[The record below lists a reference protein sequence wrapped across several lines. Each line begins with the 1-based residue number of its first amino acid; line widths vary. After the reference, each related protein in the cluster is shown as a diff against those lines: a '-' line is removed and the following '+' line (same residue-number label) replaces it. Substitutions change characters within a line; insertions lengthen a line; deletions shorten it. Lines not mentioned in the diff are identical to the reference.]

1 MKDIVNRNAKRVLE
15 ACRAHKR
22 LLFFLLLAA
31 AAAAIAVPWLQRGTG
46 VALTGE
52 TFCGREAHQHTE
64 ECFSQILH
72 CDETEE
78 EPQIKSS
85 GHRHT
90 EECYAYEE
98 VLLCGLEESAGH
110 QHGEE
115 CYEAVI
121 PRELSDNPSFW
132 ETEFP
137 VEEYVLACGQ
147 EEAEGHSHTEECFG
161 TEKMLICGQEE
172 AADSAS
178 AAAHVHTEDCYGLS
192 LICELEEHSHKL
204 QCFSDMSADLETAA
218 DWEATLPMLSGIWAD
233 DVVAVAS
240 SQLGYQESS
249 RNYLVPED
257 ADEDD
262 FSAESAVKKGY
273 TRYGAWYGDPYGDW
287 CAMFASFCL
296 HYAGVPEERMPLA
309 AETSAWAAGLA
320 DFGLYTDVSEARPG
334 DLLFFSMG
342 NEKKIDHVGIVSHTE
357 YDYDGTGTY
366 GVRALSVIEG
376 NSADAVRENF
386 YDAVDERIMGC
397 GRLPEQNL
405 PEAMLETEETEE
417 VNEIVMEEETEEVT
431 EIVMEEETETVTE
444 TELETEIPASV
455 RSIPEEG
462 PHEDFDEEQEQTT
475 DHISITIHWLDES
488 DADQVRP
495 TSVTFNLIYR
505 TFYEAQDSGGSLKQ
519 DSNGLFYDP
528 SEDKI
533 VKTLVLRQADDMTGT
548 GDDLWEHYFSF
559 DQPLSYNVFEEET
572 YGASFYETRISESG
586 DCAYTVTNTLRT
598 EDVIFAISGQGGTD
612 GRVLD
617 RNYRDG
623 HYYHIDVRVDASY
636 TYVYYGDEL
645 VLVNGTDLY
654 VTKNWITTDSSHI
667 PDTVTFYVTR
677 DNGDGTTTPLYWDK
691 NGLQTAVPTGRRISL
706 TISKNADGSWSTAS
720 ISLDGGS
727 YALEEIS
734 VDGFVS
740 DITYITIDENAG
752 DKDADSYY
760 VHEGSVSVDAVNWVL
775 YELNDNHDSSY
786 VYYQNGQY
794 KDYVYG
800 RLDGGLYTDPHEA
813 QSNNGEDYEFFLDNR
828 NSVGGRGL
836 YYLTD
841 QSSIWV
847 NLDYSY
853 SYTDENGQRVE
864 NSVYG
869 YSFEF
874 TPEQWL
880 EENLCLSKD
889 HADSQAGVDLL
900 IDGDTLMGLIL
911 DSVTRTEIDSS
922 VVNTAEGTETVYL
935 RGEKTWY
942 DEEGRVETDH
952 DNAAEMKLKL
962 YRSADGGNSWETL
975 REGKDYVVQ
984 WVGDAYY
991 IYGSGGGGVFT
1002 GLVISEKDLRFQY
1015 KVEEEPV
1022 EGYTQSTHT
1031 SVNPD
1036 EGHLYETSWNFV
1048 NSRMNGAMLP
1058 ETGGS
1063 GSIPLTAV
1071 ALLLGAGA
1079 AMAANKNKKGEE
1091 T

>member
-1 MKDIVNRNAKRVLE
+1 MRDIVNRNAKRILE
-15 ACRAHKR
+15 ACRSHKK
-22 LLFFLLLAA
+22 LLFFLLLTAIAA
-31 AAAAIAVPWLQRGTG
+31 LIAVPWLRRGTG
-46 VALTGE
+46 VALTDG
-52 TFCGREAHQHTE
+52 TFCNRCAHQHSE
-64 ECFSQILH
+64 ECYERVLLCS
-72 CDETEE
+72 EAEE
-78 EPQIKSS
+78 EQPQTS

-90 EECYAYEE
+90 EECYENVE
-98 VLLCGLEESAGH
+98 VLICSLEESAGH

-115 CYEAVI
+115 CYETVI
-121 PRELSDNPSFW
+121 PAESSDIPQAG
-132 ETEFP
+132 ETELLT
-137 VEEYVLACGQ
+137 EEYVLICGQ
-147 EEAEGHSHTEECFG
+147 EEAEGHFHTEECFG
-161 TEKMLICGQEE
+161 TERILRCGQEE
-172 AADSAS
+172 VTESPSAS
-178 AAAHVHTEDCYGLS
+178 AHVHTEDCYGLS
-192 LICELEEHSHKL
+192 LICELEEHSHEL

-218 DWEATLPMLSGIWAD
+218 DWEATLPALSGIWAD
-233 DVVAVAS
+233 DVVAVAA

-257 ADEDD
+257 AREDA
-262 FSAESAVKKGY
+262 STEEATVKKGY

-296 HYAGVPEERMPLA
+296 HYAGVPEDRMPLA
-309 AETSAWAAGLA
+309 AETSSWAASLA
-320 DFGLYTDVSEARPG
+320 DCGLYTDVAEARPG
-334 DLLFFSMG
+334 DLLFFSM
-342 NEKKIDHVGIVSHTE
+342 EDETRQRIDHVGIVSGTE
-357 YDYDGTGTY
+357 PAYDKTGGY
-366 GVRALSVIEG
+366 EVSALSVIEG
-376 NSADAVRENF
+376 NSGNEVRENF
-386 YDAVDERIMGC
+386 YDASDERIMGC
-397 GRLPEQNL
+397 GRLPEQYL
-405 PEAMLETEETEE
+405 PETEPEP
-417 VNEIVMEEETEEVT
+417 EETEEVT
-431 EIVMEEETETVTE
+431 EEVTEFVTEAETETESE
-444 TELETEIPASV
+444 TELFASV
-455 RSIPEEG
+455 RSNPAEG
-462 PHEDFDEEQEQTT
+462 PHEDFDEEQEQMT

-488 DADQVRP
+488 DVDQVRP

-505 TFYEAQDSGGSLKQ
+505 SFYEAQDAEGSLKQ

-528 SEDKI
+528 SEDRI

-548 GDDLWEHYFSF
+548 GDDLWKHYFSF
-559 DQPLSYNVFEEET
+559 EQPLSYNVFEEET
-572 YGASFYETRISESG
+572 YGASFYETQISEAE
-586 DCAYTVTNTLRT
+586 DHAYTVTNTLRT

-654 VTKNWITTDSSHI
+654 VTKNWITADSSQV
-667 PDTVTFYVTR
+667 PDSVTFYVTR

-691 NGLQTAVPTGRRISL
+691 NGLQTTVPTGRRISL

-720 ISLDGGS
+720 VALDGGS
-727 YALEEIS
+727 YALEELS

-775 YELNDNHDSSY
+775 YELNDNHDSTY
-786 VYYQNGQY
+786 TYYQNGKY

-813 QSNNGEDYEFFLDNR
+813 QSNNGEDYEFFLDNK

-874 TPEQWL
+874 TPEQWM
-880 EENLCLSKD
+880 EENLCLSKN

-911 DSVTRTEIDSS
+911 DSVTRTEIDCS
-922 VVNTAEGTETVYL
+922 VVNTAVGSETVYL

-942 DEEGRVETDH
+942 DEDGRVETGH
-952 DNAAEMKLKL
+952 DNAAEMTLQL
-962 YRSADGGNSWETL
+962 YRSADDGNSWETL
-975 REGKDYVVQ
+975 HEGRDYVVQ
-984 WVGDAYY
+984 WVGDVYY

-1002 GLVISEKDLRFQY
+1002 GLVVSEGGRHYQY
-1015 KVEEEPV
+1015 KVEEKPL
-1022 EGYTQSTHT
+1022 EGYTQSTHI
-1031 SVNPD
+1031 SVNP
-1036 EGHLYETSWNFV
+1036 EGNHLYETSWNFI
-1048 NSRMNGAMLP
+1048 NSRVNGAMLP
-1058 ETGGS
+1058 ETGGN
-1063 GSIPLTAV
+1063 GSMPFTAAV
-1071 ALLLGAGA
+1071 LLFMAGA
-1079 AMAANKNKKGEE
+1079 ALAACKNKKGEE
-1091 T
+1091 RSIAND